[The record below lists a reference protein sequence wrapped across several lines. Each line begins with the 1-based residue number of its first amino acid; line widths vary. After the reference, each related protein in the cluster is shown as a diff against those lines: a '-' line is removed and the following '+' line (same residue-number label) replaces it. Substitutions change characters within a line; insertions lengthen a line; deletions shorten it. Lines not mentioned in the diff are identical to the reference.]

1 MKTTKIFDVTEKARI
16 YHTLAQMSSSFCS
29 ILRYCADLEQAGAL
43 TSKSKRRFQAFTVEV
58 QGELNLAILE
68 HMDGIE
74 LEDWAR
80 GGDVR
85 DKWEKYL
92 RGEPNGP
99 AERSP
104 QKDKDP
110 ALKRELGLVLQQKRL
125 PEAVCS
131 GQFEYDRP
139 RDCPSFCMA
148 HHLIRRL
155 MFTSV
160 YKRSSRKK
168 DLAS

>member
-92 RGEPNGP
+92 RGEPKRPGRKKP
-99 AERSP
+99 AKAQRPSP
-104 QKDKDP
+104 QK
-110 ALKRELGLVLQQKRL
+110 RTG
-125 PEAVCS
+125 S
-131 GQFEYDRP
+131 G
-139 RDCPSFCMA
+139 
-148 HHLIRRL
+148 
-155 MFTSV
+155 
-160 YKRSSRKK
+160 
-168 DLAS
+168 ASTKTTT